1 MERLSGLHTLIL
13 SRLESEDSTTTT
25 GSASDLVQGRGRI
38 VYPRV
43 IQHDDKFDN
52 PVVDTDDSTKTDSK
66 TESDPAAYL
75 AEFQFAPTHNQ
86 RHRRKLVDRVF
97 EIHSQTM
104 PGLRLTRERAD
115 VGYLETASKL
125 ALYGV
130 VAAKVTQ
137 ELMIGVSAAGLTG
150 ADGLVP
156 ERQRFRLGQL

>member
-1 MERLSGLHTLIL
+1 M
-13 SRLESEDSTTTT
+13 
-25 GSASDLVQGRGRI
+25 
-38 VYPRV
+38 YPRV

-52 PVVDTDDSTKTDSK
+52 PFVDTDDSTKTESK
-66 TESDPAAYL
+66 KESDPAAYL
-75 AEFQFAPTHNQ
+75 AEFQFAPTHKSHNQ

-137 ELMIGVSAAGLTG
+137 DLMIGVSAAGFTG
-150 ADGLVP
+150 EAGGQSDGLV
-156 ERQRFRLGQL
+156 RA